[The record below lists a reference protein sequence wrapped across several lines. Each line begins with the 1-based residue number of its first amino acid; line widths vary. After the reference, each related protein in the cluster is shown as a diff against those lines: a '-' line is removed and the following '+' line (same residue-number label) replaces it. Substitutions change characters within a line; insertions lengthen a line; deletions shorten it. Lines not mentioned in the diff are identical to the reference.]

1 MVKDEPVSLTRQTI
15 YCIIPVL
22 DIYAAY
28 RVKRLRRYLV
38 IILLLVGVPLSITD
52 SVLFPSDRVVSLEGF
67 LQFLTFY
74 YGVDTNH
81 FVFSIAT
88 WIGSVLVAIYLI
100 RRWSKQWN
108 KKFR

>member
-15 YCIIPVL
+15 YCIIPAL

-28 RVKRLRRYLV
+28 RVKRLRKYFA
-38 IILLLVGVPLSITD
+38 IMLLLVGVPLSIAD
-52 SVLFPSDRVVSLEGF
+52 SVLFPNDRTVTLEAF
-67 LQFLTFY
+67 LQFLTYY

-81 FVFSIAT
+81 FVFSIT
-88 WIGSVLVAIYLI
+88 TTIGTILLAIYLI

-108 KKFR
+108 EKFR

>member
-1 MVKDEPVSLTRQTI
+1 MVKEEPVSLTRQTI
-15 YCIIPVL
+15 YCLIPAL

-28 RVKRLRRYLV
+28 RVKRLRRYLA
-38 IILLLVGVPLSITD
+38 IILLLVGVPLSIAD

-88 WIGSVLVAIYLI
+88 WIGSILVAIYLI